1 MLTTET
7 HRPKNPALSEKLD
20 LIQDDPLTVIH
31 SIPVRA
37 KVEVDPI
44 EVEAEVE
51 VDPNLELAEELRGR
65 TIKITK
71 PMLTMF
77 DEIGWPVLQPD
88 FAKRTE
94 EQKERYLRLRR
105 DTEDILDLYVRSS
118 HATEV
123 EIKIIR

>member
-20 LIQDDPLTVIH
+20 LIQDDPLTLIH
-31 SIPVRA
+31 SIPVPA
-37 KVEVDPI
+37 EVDPV

-118 HATEV
+118 HAAEV